1 MKTDLEKFKEIVEML
16 IGKHNNKTQLNIE
29 PKRKRG
35 RPKGS
40 KNKPKI
46 SKYGL
51 DALKR
56 IKQTEKNKRKK

>member
-16 IGKHNNKTQLNIE
+16 IGKHTNKTQFSIE

>member
-16 IGKHNNKTQLNIE
+16 IGTNKKIVVAE

-40 KNKPKI
+40 KNKRKI

-51 DALKR
+51 EALKH
-56 IKQTEKNKRKK
+56 IKEEKKKSKRTK